1 MFKKIEFKELIEI
14 ALGDRSITQYANESD
29 VNRTYIS
36 KIINEKL
43 DSPPSPE
50 ILKKLAEHSQ
60 GRVTYKELMLIAGY
74 LEGIESM
81 EKLKD
86 MIEIPIVESLSN
98 LDKIKGYKLISK
110 DKVKYDGHFFFKMKD
125 DSMLNSGIKAGSLVL
140 IRRQPEI
147 DNEDIAAI
155 IVDSNELLRKVYIVN
170 DKLLLQPDNPN
181 FKNELVSNEDVKI
194 IGKSISVI
202 TDL

>member
-1 MFKKIEFKELIEI
+1 MFKKTEFKELVEI
-14 ALGDRSITQYANESD
+14 ALGDRSITQYANESN

-86 MIEIPIVESLSN
+86 MIEIPIVKSLSN
-98 LDKIKGYKLISK
+98 LNKIKGYKLISK
-110 DKVKYDGHFFFKMKD
+110 DKVSYDGHFFFEMKD

-140 IRRQPEI
+140 IRKQPKI
-147 DNEDIAAI
+147 DNENIAAI
-155 IVDSNELLRKVYIVN
+155 IVDSNELLRKVYNVN
-170 DKLLLQPDNPN
+170 GKLLLQPDNPN
-181 FKNELVSNEDVKI
+181 YKNELVSNEDVKI